1 MIKREQ
7 SLHIHAHVH
16 TVQFQQRAT
25 YDTSLFLRQNPL
37 LSPAL
42 RFPGRTH
49 SEIPPTTPSAEP
61 PVPVQEI
68 DNIGDDFTF
77 GTIHHIIIVRM
88 CVCVCVC
95 GQCTLE

>member
-42 RFPGRTH
+42 RFPGRIR

-68 DNIGDDFTF
+68 DNIGDDFIF
-77 GTIHHIIIVRM
+77 GTIYTSLLLLECVY
-88 CVCVCVC
+88 VCVRVASVP
-95 GQCTLE
+95 